1 MFSYIRKSHFSK
13 VFAIV
18 LLVSFL
24 AELMQPV
31 QLFALTGGP
40 SQPEMAGFTPVSTDN
55 MVDLFSGDFH
65 YTIPIMTVPGPNGG
79 FPINLNYNSNIGMEH
94 EASWVGLGWN
104 LNPGAINRQVRGIP
118 DDFCGDEIEKTYKR
132 RDNNTFLF
140 STGGGGEV
148 FGADFSIGVSQ
159 SKSFIYNTYN
169 GITLC
174 RRFGVSASY
183 VRQNEEED
191 ERSKIATANYGI
203 NMDSDNGVTTS
214 FSMNGGV
221 KNLKLGFNYG
231 YNSKS
236 GSYTYGNQI
245 SLSFSKRLVPTN
257 NTKRENKHGY
267 KERDKF
273 DAGGGGSIG
282 NSFSTAA
289 NLPPMH
295 IPLSST
301 TWGVSI
307 QAGGSGAYLEGYGSV
322 NCNIV
327 SQKTPREPIKT
338 ASCGILYAEK
348 ADENYLQ
355 DFNREKDICVNRDAK
370 NLPLP
375 VMTNDVYNITGELMG
390 GSFRAYRSDYGHFY
404 DNKIVNETF
413 TTDAGVDAGFGS
425 GVQIGVNLA
434 FNGGVS
440 ENGDWDTV
448 DYNMAFSFKG
458 KDSYNGQT
466 IPKSLYEPF
475 YFKMLGEQ
483 TYSEANA
490 LADIG
495 GNDAVRF
502 NVTRNYTNTFW
513 GGKTYNY
520 YINNTLSNG
529 NINHHEQKQRAKR
542 TSNIE
547 YKTGNSG
554 EGRQLHHIS
563 EFSIVNADGERFTY
577 GKTLYNH
584 VEKEVQFSVE
594 GYDFDI
600 SKTTYRDYESGNAN
614 GTTRVGKEKLYSCTT
629 TPPYPYS
636 YLITSITSPDY
647 VDVNLNGEPDDA
659 DLGYWV
665 KFSYIDKYTK
675 NSELYHWRFPYEGAN
690 FFMGDRSNRNDN
702 LCGYNY
708 GTKEIAYLDT
718 IETKTHKAVFYISKR
733 DDAMAVDDEY
743 KGGNLQ
749 HQNQRL
755 FKLDSILLFS
765 KEDMSIPIKTA
776 VFEYDYSL
784 CPRVPNNIHNNNNSS
799 NYGKLTLKKVYFKYA
814 LSEKGQQNPYCFRY
828 KGPNPDYAPENMD
841 RWGNYKGDANYFEH
855 YTTQNS
861 DSANQWASAWL
872 LTEIDLPEGGT
883 ITVDYESDDY
893 AYVQDKQAMYMAKVN
908 NRTSFNKEGDGK
920 YYIYFNKKP
929 GVDARDYVKGFKHNL
944 MYFKMAVSYDGYM
957 DPDYIQGYM
966 EINPDNVINCTSTLG
981 KVEVKAFRAYDM
993 HPVWFLALQ
1002 YLKNNR
1008 PDLMFNGADEMEN
1021 SSDAAAFFRALVSGG
1036 LIDKA
1041 YAMHGNDAFYRHCIT
1056 SNDFGT
1062 LFLNDTDMPSY
1073 IRLNVP
1079 DKIKYGGGSR
1089 VKSLTLVDNWNKSG
1103 TSSYKQEY
1111 FYRKTENGRLI
1122 SSGVAEYEPTVGAEE
1137 NAMRYPVYDEVK
1149 GLFFVEDEMYCEE
1162 PYGES
1167 YFPAANVGYSQVIVR
1182 TYTPDNVNFSTA
1194 GIQRHEFYTARD
1206 FPIVVSQTNLCC
1218 MVDPVPNVLQ
1228 LITAGFKQQS
1238 SSCYS
1243 QGYLIEL
1250 NDMHGKQKSVSTAP
1264 YIPFRDESELIPAVE
1279 QSAYTS
1285 KVEYEYFTKTVNS
1298 INKIDNKVDVLLRD
1312 NQVRKKTL
1320 GQTFDFFIDQRMNHS
1335 SSYGGGVSAQFMLA
1349 YVFPP
1354 LVGASAMPSFDCFEE
1369 TVKSVAVTKV
1379 IYNTGILKTTRAYNK
1394 GSVITT
1400 ENLQFDPY
1408 TGKALL
1414 TSVTNEFEQ
1423 PVYNYSMPAYWY
1435 YHNMGSAAENY
1446 RAMYYENPLL
1456 PNGDTTFWQYDVI
1469 PYNSSTAT
1477 INGINGH
1484 GMATCWLPNSTTS
1497 FSAYGKEICR
1507 SRFSNQLNA
1516 EAASLMSLVHPTNP
1530 NNRRLTVLED
1540 FNDQRNSCVVLHNC
1554 NGDTIDYVRIYYDHT
1569 LENLYF
1575 FRGEPEEK
1583 ICYDS
1588 LFELLNDYSL
1598 HLKFPVDLG
1607 SEPVDLT
1614 SYLFVQSGREVI
1626 IYHRD
1631 NLQQQVA
1638 SFTWD
1643 DPYGYFPECLDGVL
1657 QASATEYE
1665 SGWNYDYE
1673 DVGIPQ
1679 LNNELE
1685 NYHGIPNIY
1694 RSLRANLY
1702 VTDRNQTGTHKQY
1715 NTNIAYDGTYSSF
1728 AFFPQGL
1735 GNENNMQ
1742 KPWTWTAEI
1751 TKYSPF
1757 NFEIENK
1764 NALGIY
1770 SSALYGYKQ
1779 SLVTAVANNAR
1790 YEEIGFDSFENDGQ
1804 TAIGNAR
1811 GHIVISSQDSV
1822 STNYAHSGKHSLQ
1835 TSNLSLSFGGNTPLK
1850 LQDGKRYVFS
1860 CWVRRDSCNTLGNL
1874 GEDYVFTYN
1883 GSILVTKEPK
1893 VECWQRVEVEFTAI
1907 SAQTY
1912 ISLSSAD
1919 NATFFVDDIR
1929 IAPANS
1935 TIKSYV
1941 YDPQNYRLVAELD
1954 ENNYATFYNYDEE
1967 GILVQVKKETERG
1980 IMTIKTTRQNLKK
1993 NNNTANN

>member
-1 MFSYIRKSHFSK
+1 
-13 VFAIV
+13 
-18 LLVSFL
+18 
-24 AELMQPV
+24 
-31 QLFALTGGP
+31 
-40 SQPEMAGFTPVSTDN
+40 

-94 EASWVGLGWN
+94 EASWVGLGWS

-118 DDFCGDEIEKTYKR
+118 DDFCGDEIVKTYKR

-148 FGADFSIGVSQ
+148 FGADFGIGVSQ

-183 VRQNEEED
+183 VRNGDSQS

-214 FSMNGGV
+214 FSMNGGT

-236 GSYTYGNQI
+236 GTYTYGNQI
-245 SLSFSKRLVPTN
+245 SLNVSKTFVPKN
-257 NTKRENKHGY
+257 NTNRENTHNWKKRE
-267 KERDKF
+267 KF
-273 DAGGGGSIG
+273 NAGGGGSVG
-282 NSFSTAA
+282 HSFSTAA
-289 NLPPMH
+289 SLPPMH

-301 TWGVSI
+301 TFGVSF
-307 QAGGSGAYLEGYGSV
+307 QAGGSGMYLEGYGSI

-327 SQKTPREPIKT
+327 NQKTPAESIKT

-348 ADENYLQ
+348 ATEDHLQ
-355 DFNREKDICVNRDAK
+355 DFNREKDICVNKDAK

-375 VMTNDVYNITGELMG
+375 VMTNDVYNITGELLG

-404 DNKIVNETF
+404 DNKITNETF
-413 TTDAGVDAGFGS
+413 TTDAGVDAGFG
-425 GVQIGVNLA
+425 GGIQIGVNLA

-440 ENGDWDTV
+440 ENGDWGSNDYDT
-448 DYNMAFSFKG
+448 FLSFKG
-458 KDSYNGQT
+458 KNSYNGQT

-475 YFKMLGEQ
+475 YFKMMGEQ
-483 TYSEANA
+483 TSSEANA

-495 GNDAVRF
+495 GNNAVRF
-502 NVTRNYTNTFW
+502 KVTRDYTNTFW
-513 GGKTYNY
+513 GGRTYNY
-520 YINNTLSNG
+520 SINNTLSNG
-529 NINHHEQKQRAKR
+529 SINQYEQRQRAKR

-547 YKTGNSG
+547 YKTGYSG
-554 EGRQLHHIS
+554 NGRQTHHIS

-584 VEKEVQFSVE
+584 VEKEVQFSINHQ
-594 GYDFDI
+594 GIFN
-600 SKTTYRDYESGNAN
+600 KTTTENYDYGNAN
-614 GTTRVGKEKLYSCTT
+614 GSYRVGKEKLYSCTE
-629 TPPYPYS
+629 TPPYAYS
-636 YLITSITSPDY
+636 YLITSITSSDY
-647 VDVNLNGEPDDA
+647 VDINRNGVPDDE

-665 KFSYIDKYTK
+665 KFSYSDKYDSS
-675 NSELYHWRFPYEGAN
+675 NPYCWRFPYKGAN
-690 FFMGDRSNRNDN
+690 YFMGDRSNQMDDM
-702 LCGYNY
+702 GSYNY
-708 GTKEIAYLDT
+708 GTKDISYLDT
-718 IETKTHKAVFYISKR
+718 IETKTHKAVFHISQR
-733 DDAMAVDDEY
+733 EDALGVVNEY
-743 KGGNLQ
+743 TGGKDISQKLY
-749 HQNQRL
+749 
-755 FKLDSILLFS
+755 KLDSIQLFS
-765 KEDMSIPIKTA
+765 KEDMTVPIKTA

-784 CPRVPNNIHNNNNSS
+784 CKGVPNNNNTS
-799 NYGKLTLKKVYFKYA
+799 NQGKLTLKKVYFKYA
-814 LSEKGQQNPYCFRY
+814 LSEKGQQNPYCFHY
-828 KGPNPDYAPENMD
+828 SKFNPDYAPAKMD

-855 YTTQNS
+855 YTTQES
-861 DSANQWASAWL
+861 DSANHWASAWL
-872 LTEIDLPEGGT
+872 LSDIDLPEGGT
-883 ITVDYESDDY
+883 IKIDYESDDY
-893 AYVQDKQAMYMAKVN
+893 AYVQDKQAMYMASVN

-920 YYIYFNKKP
+920 YYIYFNKKS

-944 MYFKMAVSYDGYM
+944 MYFKIAVKYQNDKA
-957 DPDYIQGYM
+957 PDYIQGYV
-966 EINPDNVINCTSTLG
+966 EVNPDNTVNSTSTIG

-1021 SSDAAAFFRALVSGG
+1021 NSDAAAFFRALVSGG
-1036 LIDKA
+1036 IIDKA
-1041 YAMHGNDAFYRHCIT
+1041 YAMHGNDAFYRHCIA

-1062 LFLNDTDMPSY
+1062 LSLDDTDMPSY

-1089 VKSLTLVDNWNKSG
+1089 VKALTLVDNWSKSD
-1103 TSSYKQEY
+1103 TSFYRQEY
-1111 FYRKTENGRLI
+1111 FYRKTENGKLI

-1137 NAMRYPVYDEVK
+1137 NALRYPVYDEVK

-1167 YFPAANVGYSQVIVR
+1167 YFPAANVGYGQVIVR
-1182 TYTPDNVNFSTA
+1182 TYTPENVNFSTA
-1194 GIQRHEFYTARD
+1194 GIQRHEFYTAKD
-1206 FPIVVSQTNLCC
+1206 FPIVVSQTDLCC
-1218 MVDPVPNVLQ
+1218 EVDPVPNVLQ
-1228 LITAGFKQQS
+1228 LITAGFKQES

-1250 NDMHGKQKSVSTAP
+1250 NDMHGKQKSASTVP
-1264 YIPFRDESELIPAVE
+1264 YIPLGDESELIPAVE

-1285 KVEYEYFTKTVNS
+1285 KVEYEYFTKTENG
-1298 INKIDNKVDVLLRD
+1298 INKIDNKVDVLLGD
-1312 NQVRKKTL
+1312 NHAEKKTI
-1320 GQTFDFFIDQRMNHS
+1320 GQTLDFFIDQRMNHS
-1335 SSYGGGVSAQFMLA
+1335 SSYGGGASAQFMLA
-1349 YVFPP
+1349 TYYPP

-1379 IYNTGILKTTRAYNK
+1379 IYNTGILKTTCVYNK

-1446 RAMYYENPLL
+1446 RARYFENPLL
-1456 PNGDTTFWQYDVI
+1456 PNSDTVFCRYDVI
-1469 PYNSSTAT
+1469 PDDNGHNAT
-1477 INGINGH
+1477 IKTISGN
-1484 GMATCWLPNSTTS
+1484 GMATCWLPDVTTP

-1516 EAASLMSLVHPTNP
+1516 EAASLVSLVCPTDP
-1530 NNRRLTVLED
+1530 NNRRLKVLED
-1540 FNDQRNSCVVLHNC
+1540 FNEQRDSCFVLHNC
-1554 NGDTIDYVRIYYDHT
+1554 DNSAIDHARLFYDNT
-1569 LENLYF
+1569 GGRLYF
-1575 FRGEPEEK
+1575 FRGDYSK
-1583 ICYDS
+1583 ICDTYI
-1588 LFELLNDYSL
+1588 LQELLNGCTHYLS
-1598 HLKFPVDLG
+1598 FAVNLG
-1607 SEPVDLT
+1607 NEQIDFT
-1614 SYLFVQSGREVI
+1614 NYFFVQTGKI
-1626 IYHRD
+1626 ISIYQR
-1631 NLQQQVA
+1631 NPQLYVN
-1638 SFTWD
+1638 SFRWN
-1643 DPYGYFPECLDGVL
+1643 DPNGYFPECLDGVL
-1657 QASATEYE
+1657 RASATEYQ
-1665 SGWNYDYE
+1665 SVWDYDYS
-1673 DVGIPQ
+1673 DAGISTPV
-1679 LNNELE
+1679 NE
-1685 NYHGIPNIY
+1685 NYLGIPNIY

-1702 VTDRNQTGTHKQY
+1702 VTDRNQTGQHDQY
-1715 NTNIAYDGTYSSF
+1715 NTNIAYDGTFSSF
-1728 AFFPQGL
+1728 AFFSYGT
-1735 GNENNMQ
+1735 GNKENMQ

-1764 NALGIY
+1764 NALDIY

-1790 YEEIGFDSFENDGQ
+1790 YEEIGFDSFENDSQLSIGSPRGHLQ
-1804 TAIGNAR
+1804 VELSPNTAITTE
-1811 GHIVISSQDSV
+1811 H
-1822 STNYAHSGKHSLQ
+1822 AHSGQKSVKTKELELRMNGNTSLQ
-1835 TSNLSLSFGGNTPLK
+1835 
-1850 LQDGKRYVFS
+1850 LQSGKEYVFS
-1860 CWVRRDSCNTLGNL
+1860 CWVRKDSCNTLGNL
-1874 GEDYVFTYN
+1874 GESYVLTYN
-1883 GSILVTKEPK
+1883 GGFQNFAKEAK
-1893 VECWQRVEVEFTAI
+1893 VECWQRVEFTFKAAPGVNTI
-1907 SAQTY
+1907 QLRSGDIFSDIY
-1912 ISLSSAD
+1912 
-1919 NATFFVDDIR
+1919 VDDIR
-1929 IAPANS
+1929 IAPANA

-1980 IMTIKTTRQNLKK
+1980 VMTIKTTRQNLKK
-1993 NNNTANN
+1993 QHS

>member
-1 MFSYIRKSHFSK
+1 MFRFIRRSRFSK
-13 VFAIV
+13 VFATV

-24 AELMQPV
+24 AELLQPMQ
-31 QLFALTGGP
+31 LYALTGGP

-118 DDFCGDEIEKTYKR
+118 DDFCGDEIKKTYYR

-140 STGGGGEV
+140 SKGGGGEV
-148 FGADFSIGVSQ
+148 FGADFGIGISQ
-159 SKSFIYNTYN
+159 SRSFIYNTYN

-183 VRQNEEED
+183 VRNGDSQSD
-191 ERSKIATANYGI
+191 RSKIATANYGI
-203 NMDSDNGVTTS
+203 NMDSDNGITTS
-214 FSMNGGV
+214 FSMNGGT

-236 GSYTYGNQI
+236 GTYTYGNQI
-245 SLSFSKRLVPTN
+245 SLSFSKSFVPTN
-257 NTKRENKHGY
+257 KTTGNNKPKDWEY
-267 KERDKF
+267 RDEF
-273 DAGGGGSIG
+273 AAGGGGSVG
-282 NSFSTAA
+282 HSFSTAA
-289 NLPPMH
+289 SLPPIH

-327 SQKTPREPIKT
+327 SQKTPRGPIKT
-338 ASCGILYAEK
+338 ASCGILYAEQ
-348 ADENYLQ
+348 ATENHLQ
-355 DFNREKDICVNRDAK
+355 DFNREKDICVNKDAK

-375 VMTNDVYNITGELMG
+375 VMTNDVYNIAGELMG
-390 GSFRAYRSDYGHFY
+390 GAFRAYRSDYGHFY
-404 DNKIVNETF
+404 DNKIVNSTF
-413 TTDAGVDAGFGS
+413 TTDAGTDAGFGA
-425 GVQIGVNLA
+425 GLQIGVNLA

-440 ENGDWDTV
+440 ENGDWSDD
-448 DYNMAFSFKG
+448 DYNTCLSFKG
-458 KDSYNGQT
+458 KGNYNGQT
-466 IPKSLYEPF
+466 VARTLYEPF
-475 YFKMLGEQ
+475 YFKMMGEQ
-483 TYSEANA
+483 TSSEFNVIN
-490 LADIG
+490 DIG
-495 GNDAVRF
+495 GERAVQLKVKQSF
-502 NVTRNYTNTFW
+502 TNTFW

-520 YINNTLSNG
+520 TIDNTLSNG
-529 NINHHEQKQRAKR
+529 NINKYEQRQRAKR
-542 TSNIE
+542 AANIE

-554 EGRQLHHIS
+554 EGRQTHHIR

-584 VEKEVQFSVE
+584 EEKEVQFSIR
-594 GYDFDI
+594 YQTDI
-600 SKTTYRDYESGNAN
+600 SKTTTTCYDIANAN
-614 GTTRVGKEKLYSCTT
+614 GSTRVGKERLYSCTE
-629 TPPYPYS
+629 TPPYAYS
-636 YLITSITSPDY
+636 YLLTSITSPDY
-647 VDVNLNGEPDDA
+647 VDINQNGEPDDA

-665 KFSYIDKYTK
+665 KLSYTDKYCSNNPYK
-675 NSELYHWRFPYEGAN
+675 WRFPYNGAN
-690 FFMGDRSNRNDN
+690 YFMGDRSNRNDDM
-702 LCGYNY
+702 GSYNY
-708 GTKEIAYLDT
+708 GTKEIAYVDT
-718 IETKTHKAVFYISKR
+718 IETKTHKAVFYISQR
-733 DDAMAVDDEY
+733 DDAFGVDNEY
-743 KGGNLQ
+743 MGGKDTS
-749 HQNQRL
+749 QRL
-755 FKLDSILLFS
+755 YKLDSIRLFS
-765 KEDMSIPIKTA
+765 KEDMYVPIKTA
-776 VFEYDYSL
+776 VFEYDYKL
-784 CPRVPNNIHNNNNSS
+784 CEGVPNNIISGQ
-799 NYGKLTLKKVYFKYA
+799 GKLTLKKVYFKYA

-828 KGPNPDYAPENMD
+828 DGINPDYAPEKMD
-841 RWGNYKGDANYFEH
+841 RWGNYKDDANYFEH
-855 YTTQNS
+855 YTTQDS
-861 DSANQWASAWL
+861 DTANNCASAWL

-883 ITVDYESDDY
+883 IKIDYESDDY
-893 AYVQDKQAMYMAKVN
+893 AYVQDRQAMYMAKVN
-908 NRTSFNKEGDGK
+908 DRTGFNKEGDGK
-920 YYIYFNKKP
+920 YYIYFDKKS
-929 GVDARDYVKGFKHNL
+929 GVNAKEYVTGFKHNL
-944 MYFKMAVSYDGYM
+944 MYFKMAVRYNDDDDDM
-957 DPDYIQGYM
+957 NPDYIQGYL
-966 EINPDNVINCTSTLG
+966 EINPDNVVDYGVYG
-981 KVEVKAFRAYDM
+981 KVEVKPFRAYPM

-1021 SSDAAAFFRALVSGG
+1021 DSDAAAFFRALVSGG
-1036 LIDKA
+1036 IIDKA
-1041 YAMHGNDAFYRHCIT
+1041 YAMHGNDAFYRHCI
-1056 SNDFGT
+1056 SSKDYGT
-1062 LFLNDTDMPSY
+1062 LCLNASEMPSY

-1089 VKSLTLVDNWNKSG
+1089 VKSLTLVDNWNKSD
-1103 TSSYKQEY
+1103 TSYYKQEY
-1111 FYRKTENGRLI
+1111 FYRKTENGQLI

-1194 GIQRHEFYTARD
+1194 GIQRHEFYTAKD
-1206 FPIVVSQTNLCC
+1206 FPIIVSQTNLYC

-1228 LITAGFKQQS
+1228 LITAGFKQES

-1250 NDMHGKQKSVSTAP
+1250 NDMHGKQKAVSTCP
-1264 YIPFRDESELIPAVE
+1264 FFRDSVEGNLIQRVEESG
-1279 QSAYTS
+1279 YTS
-1285 KVEYEYFTKTVNS
+1285 KMEYVYHTKTENG
-1298 INKIDNKVDVLLRD
+1298 IRKIDNKVTVLLGD
-1312 NQVRKKTL
+1312 NQTEEKIL
-1320 GQTFDFFIDQRMNHS
+1320 GQTCDFFIDQRMSHS
-1335 SSYGGGVSAQFMLA
+1335 SSYGGGASAQFMLA
-1349 YVFPP
+1349 TVYPP

-1379 IYNTGILKTTRAYNK
+1379 IYNTGILKTTKVYNK
-1394 GSVITT
+1394 GSIVTT

-1414 TSVTNEFEQ
+1414 TSVTNEFGQ

-1446 RAMYYENPLL
+1446 RARYYENPLL

-1469 PYNSSTAT
+1469 PYNNTTAT
-1477 INGINGH
+1477 INSINGH
-1484 GMATCWLPNSTTS
+1484 GMVTCWLPNGTGS
-1497 FSAYGKEICR
+1497 FYANDKEICR

-1516 EAASLMSLVHPTNP
+1516 EAASLVSLVHPTNP
-1530 NNRRLTVLED
+1530 DNRRLTVVDD
-1540 FNDQRNSCVVLHNC
+1540 FNVQRDTCVVLHNC
-1554 NGDTIDYVRIYYDHT
+1554 NGDDVGYVRILYDET
-1569 LENLYF
+1569 DKILYF
-1575 FRGEPEEK
+1575 FRGEDNNKLCDDP
-1583 ICYDS
+1583 
-1588 LFELLNDYSL
+1588 LVQELIRFYPH
-1598 HLKFPVDLG
+1598 HLEFAVNLG
-1607 SEPVDLT
+1607 NEHVDLT
-1614 SYLFVQSGREVI
+1614 EYLFVQSGKEI
-1626 IYHRD
+1626 KIYHR
-1631 NLQQQVA
+1631 NNPQQHVA

-1643 DPYGYFPECLDGVL
+1643 APNGYFPECIDGVL
-1657 QASATEYE
+1657 QASATEYK
-1665 SGWNYDYE
+1665 SVWNYNYE

-1679 LNNELE
+1679 LDNERE
-1685 NYHGIPNIY
+1685 NYLGIPNIY

-1702 VTDRNQTGTHKQY
+1702 VTDRNQTGHHDQY
-1715 NTNIAYDGTYSSF
+1715 NTNIAYDGTFSSF
-1728 AFFPQGL
+1728 AFFSQGL
-1735 GNENNMQ
+1735 GNKDNMQ

-1804 TAIGNAR
+1804 IAIGNAR
-1811 GHIVISSQDSV
+1811 GHLVLDSQYSSISTD
-1822 STNYAHSGKHSLQ
+1822 YAHSGKHSLQ

-1850 LQDGKRYVFS
+1850 LQDGKNYVFS
-1860 CWVRRDSCNTLGNL
+1860 CWVRKASCTTLGNL
-1874 GEDYVFTYN
+1874 GEDYIFTYN
-1883 GSILVTKEPK
+1883 ENNVNVSREAK
-1893 VECWQRVEVEFTAI
+1893 VDCWQRVEVVFTAT
-1907 SAQTY
+1907 SAQTG
-1912 ISLSSAD
+1912 ISLSTAD
-1919 NATFFVDDIR
+1919 NATFYVDDIR

-1954 ENNYATFYNYDEE
+1954 ENNYTTFYNYDEE

-1993 NNNTANN
+1993 QNNTNL

>member
-1 MFSYIRKSHFSK
+1 MFRFIRKSRFTK
-13 VFAIV
+13 VFAMV
-18 LLVSFL
+18 LLASFL
-24 AELMQPV
+24 AELLQPL
-31 QLFALTGGP
+31 QLYALTGGP

-148 FGADFSIGVSQ
+148 FGANFGIGVSQ

-183 VRQNEEED
+183 VRNDDSQD

-214 FSMNGGV
+214 FSMNGGS

-236 GSYTYGNQI
+236 GTYTYGNQI
-245 SLSFSKRLVPTN
+245 SLVHMNDQTF
-257 NTKRENKHGY
+257 
-267 KERDKF
+267 KE
-273 DAGGGGSIG
+273 GGGIG
-282 NSFSTAA
+282 IGHSFSTAA
-289 NLPPMH
+289 NLPPIH

-301 TWGVSI
+301 TWGVSF
-307 QAGGSGAYLEGYGSV
+307 QAGGSGMYLEGFGSI

-327 SQKTPREPIKT
+327 NQKTPAESIKT
-338 ASCGILYAEK
+338 ASCGILYAEQ
-348 ADENYLQ
+348 ATEDYLQ

-375 VMTNDVYNITGELMG
+375 VMTNDVYNITGELLG
-390 GSFRAYRSDYGHFY
+390 GAFRAYRSDYGHFY
-404 DNKIVNETF
+404 DNKIKNITS
-413 TTDAGVDAGFGS
+413 TTDAGVDLGFG
-425 GVQIGVNLA
+425 GGAQIGVNLA
-434 FNGGVS
+434 VNYGES
-440 ENGDWDTV
+440 ENGDWSDEDYDT
-448 DYNMAFSFKG
+448 FLSFKG
-458 KDSYNGQT
+458 KGNYNGQT
-466 IPKSLYEPF
+466 VPRTLYEPF
-475 YFKMLGEQ
+475 YFKMVGEQ
-483 TYSEANA
+483 TSSEANT

-495 GNDAVRF
+495 GNNAVRF
-502 NVTRNYTNTFW
+502 EVTQNYTNTFW
-513 GGKTYNY
+513 DGRTYNY
-520 YINNTLSNG
+520 SIDNTLSNG
-529 NINHHEQKQRAKR
+529 SINQYEQRQRAKR

-554 EGRQLHHIS
+554 EGRQTHHIR

-584 VEKEVQFSVE
+584 EEKEVQFSIKCH
-594 GYDFDI
+594 YCDI
-600 SKTTYRDYESGNAN
+600 SKTTCTCNTEGNAN
-614 GTTRVGKEKLYSCTT
+614 GSERVGKEKLYSCTK

-647 VDVNLNGEPDDA
+647 VDINRNGEPDDA

-665 KFSYIDKYTK
+665 RFSYADEYCSSNPYK
-675 NSELYHWRFPYEGAN
+675 WRFPYNGAN
-690 FFMGDRSNRNDN
+690 YFMGDRSNQNDDM
-702 LCGYNY
+702 GSYNY

-718 IETKTHKAVFYISKR
+718 IETKTHKAVFHISQRK
-733 DDAMAVDDEY
+733 DALGAFNEY
-743 KGGNLQ
+743 TGGKDISQKLY
-749 HQNQRL
+749 
-755 FKLDSILLFS
+755 KLDSIQLFS
-765 KEDMSIPIKTA
+765 KEDMTIPIKTA
-776 VFEYDYSL
+776 VFEYDYYL
-784 CPRVPNNIHNNNNSS
+784 CKGVPNNADNNNNTS
-799 NYGKLTLKKVYFKYA
+799 NYGKLTLRKVYFKYA

-828 KGPNPDYAPENMD
+828 NGFNPNYAPEKMD

-855 YTTQNS
+855 YTTQDP
-861 DSANQWASAWL
+861 DSANQWSTAWL
-872 LTEIDLPEGGT
+872 LKEIDLPEGGT
-883 ITVDYESDDY
+883 IKIDYESDDY

-920 YYIYFNKKP
+920 YYIYFNKKT
-929 GVDARDYVKGFKHNL
+929 GVDARDYVKEFKHNL
-944 MYFKMAVSYDGYM
+944 MYFKMAVSYDGYK
-957 DPDYIQGYM
+957 DPDYIQGYV
-966 EINPDNVINCTSTLG
+966 EINPENIVDYGNYG
-981 KVEVKAFRAYDM
+981 KVEVRPFRAYPM
-993 HPVWFLALQ
+993 HPVWFMALQ

-1021 SSDAAAFFRALVSGG
+1021 NSDAAAFFRALVSGG
-1036 LIDKA
+1036 IIDKV
-1041 YAMHGNDAFYRHCIT
+1041 YAMYGNDAFYRHCIN

-1062 LFLNDTDMPSY
+1062 LCLNHTGMPSY

-1089 VKSLTLVDNWNKSG
+1089 VKALTIVDNWSKSD
-1103 TSSYKQEY
+1103 TSYYKQEY
-1111 FYRKTENGRLI
+1111 FYGKTENGKMI

-1137 NAMRYPVYDEVK
+1137 NALRYPVYDEVK

-1182 TYTPDNVNFSTA
+1182 TYTPENVSFSTG

-1206 FPIVVSQTNLCC
+1206 FPIVVSQTDLCSK
-1218 MVDPVPNVLQ
+1218 VDPVPNVLQ
-1228 LITAGFKQQS
+1228 LITAGFKQES

-1250 NDMHGKQKSVSTAP
+1250 NDMHGKPKSVSTIP
-1264 YIPFRDESELIPAVE
+1264 YIPLRDENELIPTVE

-1285 KVEYEYFTKTVNS
+1285 KVEYEYFTKTENG
-1298 INKIDNKVDVLLRD
+1298 INKIDNKVDVLLGD
-1312 NQVRKKTL
+1312 NHVEKKTL
-1320 GQTFDFFIDQRMNHS
+1320 GQSLDFFIDQRMNHS
-1335 SSYGGGVSAQFMLA
+1335 YSYGGGLSSQLMFAT
-1349 YVFPP
+1349 YFPV
-1354 LVGASAMPSFDCFEE
+1354 LTGFSAMPSFDCFEE

-1379 IYNTGILKTTRAYNK
+1379 IYNTGILKKTKVYNK
-1394 GSVITT
+1394 GSIVTT

-1408 TGKALL
+1408 TGKPLL

-1446 RAMYYENPLL
+1446 RARYYENPLL
-1456 PNGDTTFWQYDVI
+1456 PSGDTTFWQYDVI
-1469 PYNSSTAT
+1469 PYNNSTAT
-1477 INGINGH
+1477 INGINDH

-1497 FSAYGKEICR
+1497 FSAYGKEIYR

-1516 EAASLMSLVHPTNP
+1516 EAAALVSLVCPTDP
-1530 NNRRLTVLED
+1530 NNRRLTVVSD
-1540 FNDQRNSCVVLHNC
+1540 FNGQRDTCVVLHNC
-1554 NGDTIDYVRIYYDHT
+1554 NGDSLEFARIYYDPI
-1569 LENLYF
+1569 LKELYF
-1575 FRGEPEEK
+1575 FRGDPEGK
-1583 ICYDS
+1583 ICYDN
-1588 LFELLNDYSL
+1588 LCDLVNDYSR
-1598 HLKFPVDLG
+1598 HLKFAVDLG
-1607 SEPVDLT
+1607 NEHVDLIE
-1614 SYLFVQSGREVI
+1614 YLFSQSGEEI
-1626 IYHRD
+1626 MIYHR
-1631 NLQQQVA
+1631 NNPQQPVA

-1643 DPYGYFPECLDGVL
+1643 DPNGYFPECVDGVL
-1657 QASATEYE
+1657 QASATEYQ
-1665 SGWNYDYE
+1665 SIWDYDYT
-1673 DVGIPQ
+1673 DAGISTTV
-1679 LNNELE
+1679 NE
-1685 NYHGIPNIY
+1685 NYLGIPNIY

-1702 VTDRNQTGTHKQY
+1702 VTDRNQTGQHDQY
-1715 NTNIAYDGTYSSF
+1715 NTNIAYDGTFSSF
-1728 AFFPQGL
+1728 AFFSQGL
-1735 GNENNMQ
+1735 GNKDNMQ

-1757 NFEIENK
+1757 NFEIENR

-1790 YEEIGFDSFENDGQ
+1790 YEEIGYDSFENDSQ

-1811 GHIVISSQDSV
+1811 GHLVLDSQHSSISTD
-1822 STNYAHSGKHSLQ
+1822 YAHSGKHSLQ

-1850 LQDGKRYVFS
+1850 LQEGKDYVFS
-1860 CWVRRDSCNTLGNL
+1860 CWVRKASCTTLGNL
-1874 GEDYVFTYN
+1874 GEDYIFTYN
-1883 GSILVTKEPK
+1883 ANNVNVSREAK
-1893 VECWQRVEVEFTAI
+1893 VDCWQRVEVEFTAT
-1907 SAQTY
+1907 SAQTG

-1919 NATFFVDDIR
+1919 NATFYVDDIR

-1954 ENNYATFYNYDEE
+1954 DNNYTTFYNYDEE

-1993 NNNTANN
+1993 HNSTNL

>member
-148 FGADFSIGVSQ
+148 FGANFGIGVSQ
-159 SKSFIYNTYN
+159 SNSFIYNTYN

-174 RRFGVSASY
+174 QRFGIAASY
-183 VRQNEEED
+183 VRDGDIKGKKN
-191 ERSKIATANYGI
+191 KILTVNAGFNL
-203 NMDSDNGVTTS
+203 DSDNGITKS
-214 FSMNGGV
+214 FSMNGAA
-221 KNLKLGFNYG
+221 KNLNFGFNYG
-231 YNSKS
+231 YNSKN
-236 GSYTYGNQI
+236 GNY
-245 SLSFSKRLVPTN
+245 SFSCQFSPSILGAYSLP
-257 NTKRENKHGY
+257 NTSY
-267 KERDKF
+267 
-273 DAGGGGSIG
+273 S
-282 NSFSTAA
+282 SVA
-289 NLPPMH
+289 NLPPIHLPMKSFTMG
-295 IPLSST
+295 LSAQ
-301 TWGVSI
+301 V
-307 QAGGSGAYLEGYGSV
+307 GGSGAYLEGFG
-322 NCNIV
+322 NMECNII
-327 SQKTPREPIKT
+327 SQKTPAKAVKIPT
-338 ASCGILYAEK
+338 YGLLYLDQ
-348 ADENYLQ
+348 ADSNSLQ
-355 DFNREKDICVNRDAK
+355 DFNREKELCVDRHSK

-375 VMTNDVYNITGELMG
+375 NMTNDVYNISGELMN
-390 GSFRAYRSDYGHFY
+390 GSFRAYRSDYGHFH
-404 DNKIVNETF
+404 DNSLLSFSATQQI
-413 TTDAGVDAGFGS
+413 GVDAGFGS
-425 GVQIGVNLA
+425 GLQL
-434 FNGGVS
+434 GGNFSFS
-440 ENGDWDTV
+440 EGTSYNGDWKLR
-448 DYNMAFSFKG
+448 DYCQYISFKN
-458 KDSYNGQT
+458 KISYALNPNQCISPT
-466 IPKSLYEPF
+466 LYEPF
-475 YFKMLGEQ
+475 FFKMSGEQ
-483 TYSEANA
+483 TASELNY
-490 LADIG
+490 LDDIG
-495 GNDAVRF
+495 GDRVVCFPLNRKF
-502 NVTRNYTNTFW
+502 SYNMWNGLYNKYTISNTHS
-513 GGKTYNY
+513 GGPL
-520 YINNTLSNG
+520 I
-529 NINHHEQKQRAKR
+529 HFEQVNRTKRA
-542 TSNIE
+542 SNIE
-547 YKTGNSG
+547 YKIGTSG
-554 EGRQLHHIS
+554 SIGETHHIK
-563 EFSIVNADGERFTY
+563 EFSIVNIDGERFTY
-577 GKTLYNH
+577 GKALYNLL
-584 VEKEVQFSVE
+584 EKEVQFSI
-594 GYDFDI
+594 GDFRELDETI
-600 SKTTYRDYESGNAN
+600 VTTYSEENAN
-614 GTTRVGKEKLYSCTT
+614 GTTRVGKEKLYSCTE
-629 TPPYPYS
+629 TPPYAYS
-636 YLITSITSPDY
+636 YLITSVTSPDY
-647 VDVNLNGEPDDA
+647 VDINRNGVPDDA
-659 DLGYWV
+659 DIGYWV
-665 KFSYIDKYTK
+665 IFSYSDEYDS
-675 NSELYHWRFPYEGAN
+675 NNPYCWRFPYKGAN
-690 FFMGDRSNRNDN
+690 YFMGDRSNQMDDK
-702 LCGYNY
+702 GSYNY
-708 GTKEIAYLDT
+708 GGKEISYLQT
-718 IETKTHKAVFYISKR
+718 IETKTHKAIFYISKR

-784 CPRVPNNIHNNNNSS
+784 CPGVPNNIHNNNNSS
-799 NYGKLTLKKVYFKYA
+799 NFGKLTLKKVYFKYA
-814 LSEKGQQNPYCFRY
+814 LSEKGRQNPYCFRY
-828 KGPNPDYAPENMD
+828 SNFNPAYAPEKMD

-855 YTTQNS
+855 YTTQIS
-861 DSANQWASAWL
+861 DSANLWASAWL

-883 ITVDYESDDY
+883 ITIEYESDDY
-893 AYVQDKQAMYMAKVN
+893 AYVQDKQAMYMAEVN
-908 NRTSFNKEGDGK
+908 NRTSFDKEGDGK
-920 YYIYFNKKP
+920 YYIYFNKKQD
-929 GVDARDYVKGFKHNL
+929 VDAREYVKGFKHNL
-944 MYFKMAVSYDGYM
+944 MYFKMAVKYHQGY
-957 DPDYIQGYM
+957 DPDYIQGYI
-966 EINPDNVINCTSTLG
+966 EINPNAENYSSTIG
-981 KVEVKAFRAYDM
+981 RVEVKAFEAYDI

-1008 PDLMFNGADEMEN
+1008 PDLMFNNADAHEN
-1021 SSDAAAFFRALVSGG
+1021 QNDAAAFFRALVSGG
-1036 LIDKA
+1036 VIDKVT
-1041 YAMHGNDAFYRHCIT
+1041 AMYGNQNFYKHCTKSVDYGIL
-1056 SNDFGT
+1056 SIGSPK
-1062 LFLNDTDMPSY
+1062 MPSY

-1079 DKIKYGGGSR
+1079 DKIKFGGGTR
-1089 VKSLTLVDNWNKSG
+1089 VSSISVYDNWSKSD
-1103 TSSYKQEY
+1103 TSFYKQEY
-1111 FYRKTENGRLI
+1111 FYSKTENEQLI
-1122 SSGVAEYEPTVGAEE
+1122 SSGVAEYEPMVCPEE
-1137 NAMRYPVYDEVK
+1137 NAMRYPVFDKIK
-1149 GLFFVEDEMYCEE
+1149 GLFFVEDEMYSEE

-1167 YFPAANVGYSQVIVR
+1167 YFPAANVGYSQVVVK
-1182 TYTPDNVNFSTA
+1182 TYTPEQVEFSTA
-1194 GIQRHEFYTARD
+1194 GIQRHEFYTAKD
-1206 FPIVVSQTNLCC
+1206 YPLSVSQTELTAIE
-1218 MVDPVPNVLQ
+1218 DDIPNILRI
-1228 LITAGFKQQS
+1228 ITGGFKQIS
-1238 SSCYS
+1238 SAAYT

-1250 NDMHGKQKSVSTAP
+1250 NDMHGKQKSVSTIP
-1264 YIPFRDESELIPAVE
+1264 YMPLREEFRLIPAVE

-1285 KVEYEYFTKTVNS
+1285 KVEYEYFTKTENG
-1298 INKIDNKVDVLLRD
+1298 INKIDNKVSVLLGD
-1312 NQVRKKTL
+1312 NHVSKKIV
-1320 GQTFDFFIDQRMNHS
+1320 GQTFDFVVDQRENHS
-1335 SSYGGGVSAQFMLA
+1335 ESTGGGVHSQFMMA
-1349 YVFPP
+1349 YFYPP
-1354 LVGASAMPSFDCFEE
+1354 LMGGSAIPNFDCFEE

-1484 GMATCWLPNSTTS
+1484 GMATCWLPNGTTS
-1497 FSAYGKEICR
+1497 FSAYGTEICI

-1516 EAASLMSLVHPTNP
+1516 EAASLVSLVHPTNP

-1540 FNDQRNSCVVLHNC
+1540 FNDQRDSCIVLHNC
-1554 NGDTIDYVRIYYDHT
+1554 DGNDIGYVRILYD
-1569 LENLYF
+1569 EMDRILYF
-1575 FRGEPEEK
+1575 FRGEDNEK
-1583 ICYDS
+1583 LCEDPIAQ
-1588 LFELLNDYSL
+1588 ELVRFYSR
-1598 HLKFPVDLG
+1598 HLSFPVDLG

-1614 SYLFVQSGREVI
+1614 SYLFVQSGREVV

-1631 NLQQQVA
+1631 NLQQPVA

-1643 DPYGYFPECLDGVL
+1643 DPNGYFPECLDGVL

-1665 SGWNYDYE
+1665 SGWNYDYG

-1679 LNNELE
+1679 LDNELE

-1702 VTDRNQTGTHKQY
+1702 VTDRNQTGLHDQY
-1715 NTNIAYDGTYSSF
+1715 NTNIAYDGTFSSF
-1728 AFFPQGL
+1728 AFFSHGL
-1735 GNENNMQ
+1735 GNGGNMQ

-1757 NFEIENK
+1757 NFEIENR

-1790 YEEIGFDSFENDGQ
+1790 YEEIGFDSFENDSNI
-1804 TAIGNAR
+1804 AIGYSR
-1811 GHIVISSQDSV
+1811 GHLQVEMTPTTTI
-1822 STNYAHSGKHSLQ
+1822 TTEYAHSGQNSLK
-1835 TSNLSLSFGGNTPLK
+1835 TRELYLRMNENTF
-1850 LQDGKRYVFS
+1850 LQLQSGKEYVFS
-1860 CWVRRDSCNTLGNL
+1860 CWVRKGSCNTLGNL
-1874 GEDYVFTYN
+1874 GESYVLTFN
-1883 GSILVTKEPK
+1883 GDPQNLTREAK
-1893 VECWQRVEVEFTAI
+1893 VECWQRVEFTFKAATGVNTI
-1907 SAQTY
+1907 Q
-1912 ISLSSAD
+1912 LRSSD
-1919 NATFFVDDIR
+1919 IFSDIYVDDIR
-1929 IAPANS
+1929 IAPANA

>member
-1 MFSYIRKSHFSK
+1 MFSFIRKSRFSK
-13 VFAIV
+13 VFAMV
-18 LLVSFL
+18 LLASFL

-31 QLFALTGGP
+31 QLYALTGGP
-40 SQPEMAGFTPVSTDN
+40 SQPEMAGFTPLSTDN

-118 DDFCGDEIEKTYKR
+118 DDFCGDEIVKTYKR

-140 STGGGGEV
+140 SAEGGGEV
-148 FGADFSIGVSQ
+148 FGADFGIGAGL

-183 VRQNEEED
+183 VRDAHTQSD
-191 ERSKIATANYGI
+191 RSKIATANYGI

-214 FSMNGGV
+214 FSMNGGT

-236 GSYTYGNQI
+236 GTYTYGNQI
-245 SLSFSKRLVPTN
+245 SLNVSKTFVPKN
-257 NTKRENKHGY
+257 NTNRENTHNWEKRE
-267 KERDKF
+267 KF
-273 DAGGGGSIG
+273 NAGGGGSVG
-282 NSFSTAA
+282 HSFSTAA
-289 NLPPMH
+289 SLPPMH

-301 TWGVSI
+301 TWGVSL
-307 QAGGSGAYLEGYGSV
+307 QVGGSGMYLEGYGSI

-327 SQKTPREPIKT
+327 NQKTPAESIKT
-338 ASCGILYAEK
+338 ASCGILYAEQ
-348 ADENYLQ
+348 ATENHLQ
-355 DFNREKDICVNRDAK
+355 DFNREKDICVNKDAK

-375 VMTNDVYNITGELMG
+375 VMTNDVYNVTGELMG
-390 GSFRAYRSDYGHFY
+390 GSFRAYRSDYGHFC
-404 DNKIVNETF
+404 DNKIVNTTETGNG
-413 TTDAGVDAGFGS
+413 GVDIGFGE

-434 FNGGVS
+434 FNGGMS
-440 ENGDWDTV
+440 ESGDWNSD
-448 DYNMAFSFKG
+448 DYNTSLSFKG
-458 KDSYNGQT
+458 KGRYNGQT
-466 IPKSLYEPF
+466 INRSLYEPF

-483 TYSEANA
+483 TSSEENV

-495 GNDAVRF
+495 GNNAVRF
-502 NVTRNYTNTFW
+502 EVTRDYTNTFW
-513 GGKTYNY
+513 GGRTYNY
-520 YINNTLSNG
+520 SINNTLSNG
-529 NINHHEQKQRAKR
+529 SINQYEQRQRAKR

-547 YKTGNSG
+547 YKTGKSG
-554 EGRQLHHIS
+554 DGRQTHHIS

-584 VEKEVQFSVE
+584 VEKEVQFSIE
-594 GYDFDI
+594 NQNSID
-600 SKTTYRDYESGNAN
+600 KTTTENYSPGNAS
-614 GTTRVGKEKLYSCTT
+614 GSERVGKEKLYSCTQ
-629 TPPYPYS
+629 TPPYAYS

-647 VDVNLNGEPDDA
+647 VDINQNGKPDDA
-659 DLGYWV
+659 DPGYWV
-665 KFSYIDKYTK
+665 KFSYTDKYCLNDPYK
-675 NSELYHWRFPYEGAN
+675 WRFPYKGAN
-690 FFMGDRSNRNDN
+690 YFMGDRSNKNDDM
-702 LCGYNY
+702 GSYNY
-708 GTKEIAYLDT
+708 GTKDIAYLDT
-718 IETKTHKAVFYISKR
+718 IETKTHKAVFYISQR
-733 DDAMAVDDEY
+733 NDALGVGDEY
-743 KGGNLQ
+743 KGGKS
-749 HQNQRL
+749 QNQYQRL
-755 FKLDSILLFS
+755 FKLDSIRLFS
-765 KEDMSIPIKTA
+765 KEDMSIPIKTV

-784 CPRVPNNIHNNNNSS
+784 CRGVPNNVDNNNNTSS
-799 NYGKLTLKKVYFKYA
+799 YGKLTLRKVYFKYA

-828 KGPNPDYAPENMD
+828 KGLNPDYAPEKMD
-841 RWGNYKGDANYFEH
+841 RWGTFKGNANYFEH
-855 YTTQNS
+855 YTTQDPITADN
-861 DSANQWASAWL
+861 WACAWL

-883 ITVDYESDDY
+883 IRIDYESDDY
-893 AYVQDKQAMYMAKVN
+893 AYVQNRQAMYMAKVN
-908 NRTSFNKEGDGK
+908 NSTSFNKEGDGK
-920 YYIYFNKKP
+920 YYIYFNKKT
-929 GVDARDYVKGFKHNL
+929 GVDAREYVKGFKHNL
-944 MYFKMAVSYDGYM
+944 MYFKMAVSYDGHK
-957 DPDYIQGYM
+957 DPDYIQGYV
-966 EINPDNVINCTSTLG
+966 EINPDNAINCTPSLG
-981 KVEVKAFRAYDM
+981 KVEVNAFRAYDI

-1021 SSDAAAFFRALVSGG
+1021 NSDAAAFFRALVSGG
-1036 LIDKA
+1036 IIDKV
-1041 YAMHGNDAFYRHCIT
+1041 YAMHGNDAFYRHCIN
-1056 SNDFGT
+1056 SRDFGT
-1062 LFLNDTDMPSY
+1062 LCLNDTDMPSY

-1089 VKSLTLVDNWNKSG
+1089 VKALTLVDNWSKSD
-1103 TSSYKQEY
+1103 TSFYRQEY
-1111 FYRKTENGRLI
+1111 FYRKTENGHLI

-1182 TYTPDNVNFSTA
+1182 TYTPENVNFSTA
-1194 GIQRHEFYTARD
+1194 GIQRHEFYTAKD
-1206 FPIVVSQTNLCC
+1206 FPIVLSQTDLCRK
-1218 MVDPVPNVLQ
+1218 VDPVPNVLQ
-1228 LITAGFKQQS
+1228 LITAGFKQES

-1250 NDMHGKQKSVSTAP
+1250 NDMHGKQKAVSTVP
-1264 YIPFRDESELIPAVE
+1264 YIPLRDGQELIPAVE

-1285 KVEYEYFTKTVNS
+1285 KVEYEYFTKTENG
-1298 INKIDNKVDVLLRD
+1298 INKIDNKVDVLLGD
-1312 NQVRKKTL
+1312 NHVEKKTL
-1320 GQTFDFFIDQRMNHS
+1320 GQTCDFFIDQRLNHS
-1335 SSYGGGVSAQFMLA
+1335 KSIGGGASAQFMLA
-1349 YVFPP
+1349 TYFPP

-1379 IYNTGILKTTRAYNK
+1379 IYNTGILKTTRVYNK

-1414 TSVTNEFEQ
+1414 TSITNEFEQ

-1435 YHNMGSAAENY
+1435 YRNLGSAAENY
-1446 RAMYYENPLL
+1446 RAKYFENPLL
-1456 PNGDTTFWQYDVI
+1456 PNNDTVFCQYDVI
-1469 PYNSSTAT
+1469 PDDNGHNAT
-1477 INGINGH
+1477 IKTISGN

-1516 EAASLMSLVHPTNP
+1516 EAASLVSLVCPTDP
-1530 NNRRLTVLED
+1530 GNRRLTVVDD
-1540 FNDQRNSCVVLHNC
+1540 FNEWRDSCFVLHNC
-1554 NGDTIDYVRIYYDHT
+1554 DNSAIEKVRVFYDYIEKR
-1569 LENLYF
+1569 LYF
-1575 FRGEPEEK
+1575 FRGEYKK
-1583 ICYDS
+1583 ICDTYN
-1588 LFELLNDYSL
+1588 LRELLQGCDHYLS
-1598 HLKFPVDLG
+1598 FPVNLG
-1607 SEPVDLT
+1607 NERVDLT
-1614 SYLFVQSGREVI
+1614 NYLLVQSGKNI
-1626 IYHRD
+1626 SIYFRG
-1631 NLQQQVA
+1631 NPPQYVTT
-1638 SFTWD
+1638 FTWD
-1643 DPYGYFPECLDGVL
+1643 DPNGYFPECMDGVL
-1657 QASATEYE
+1657 QASATEYQ
-1665 SGWNYDYE
+1665 SVWDYDYV
-1673 DVGIPQ
+1673 DAGISTTVS
-1679 LNNELE
+1679 E
-1685 NYHGIPNIY
+1685 NYLGIPNTY

-1702 VTDRNQTGTHKQY
+1702 VTDRNQTGQHDQY
-1715 NTNIAYDGTYSSF
+1715 NTNIAYDGTFASF
-1728 AFFPQGL
+1728 AFFPQVR

-1804 TAIGNAR
+1804 IAIGNAR
-1811 GHIVISSQDSV
+1811 GHLVLDSQYSSISTD
-1822 STNYAHSGKHSLQ
+1822 YAHSGKHSLQ

-1850 LQDGKRYVFS
+1850 LQDGKDYVFS
-1860 CWVRRDSCNTLGNL
+1860 CWVRKASCTTLGNL
-1874 GEDYVFTYN
+1874 GEDYIFTYN
-1883 GSILVTKEPK
+1883 ENNVNVSREAK
-1893 VECWQRVEVEFTAI
+1893 VDCWQRVEVVFTAT
-1907 SAQTY
+1907 SAQTG
-1912 ISLSSAD
+1912 ISLSTAD
-1919 NATFFVDDIR
+1919 NATFYVDDIR

-1993 NNNTANN
+1993 QNNTNL